1 MGMGI
6 VRDPGRGFCSQQST
20 LAVVLFFIGPLN
32 CHICGSEL
40 GRLNVAS
47 HIQVFDNH
55 RHRFPFRTNCK
66 GNSTWAYCVLAFR
79 FLSEYVAIIMLHRER
94 QFPGALDNR

>member
-1 MGMGI
+1 MILIAVSVVSSRLWMW
-6 VRDPGRGFCSQQST
+6 CSSHWASQLSH
-20 LAVVLFFIGPLN
+20 LWLGARAPERPL
-32 CHICGSEL
+32 
-40 GRLNVAS
+40 AS

-66 GNSTWAYCVLAFR
+66 GNSTWVYCVLAFR

-94 QFPGALDNR
+94 QFAGALDNR